1 MDIGRHRPQQQGDAM
16 MQGAL
21 QTMHVEC
28 GFGCLQDANGGNVC
42 SHRSALTLLESF
54 ATLEVGK
61 GSSSSRS
68 RVQRARTAKITV
80 RLIETPSVLSFNEL
94 AASFQRHAAG

>member
-1 MDIGRHRPQQQGDAM
+1 M

-42 SHRSALTLLESF
+42 SHRSALTLLEGF

-68 RVQRARTAKITV
+68 RVPKGPAPPRSPSGLLRLLRFCRLMSWQPLSKDTPPAKFVT
-80 RLIETPSVLSFNEL
+80 
-94 AASFQRHAAG
+94 